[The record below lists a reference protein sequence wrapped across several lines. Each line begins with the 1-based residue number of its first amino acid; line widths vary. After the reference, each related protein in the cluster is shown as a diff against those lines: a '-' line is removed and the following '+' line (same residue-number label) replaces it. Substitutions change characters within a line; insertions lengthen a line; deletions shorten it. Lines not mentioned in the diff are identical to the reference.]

1 MKYPTPTQVIAW
13 LKSHGWQCVREYDF
27 SADFEKEYAH
37 ANMASACVN
46 VPTWAYMD
54 GYSRRLEMAV
64 DCIATHEGRGYTK
77 LAREIAEGEA

>member
-27 SADFEKEYAH
+27 SADFEKDGFRVCE
-37 ANMASACVN
+37 N
-46 VPTWAYMD
+46 VPTWTYKS

-64 DCIATHEGRGYTK
+64 DCIATYAGRGYTK
-77 LAREIAEGEA
+77 LVREMAEK